1 LIYSPIIFQ
10 ISSSC
15 ISQKWK
21 SGRSS
26 W

>member
-15 ISQKWK
+15 IS
-21 SGRSS
+21 
-26 W
+26 